1 MFGIGRTELSRS
13 QITSIGGELRC
24 DLTKLAMLM
33 SRQTS
38 GAVDFDAA
46 LAAFLAG
53 GDSEALLRAAAIVIE
68 CELPLTRE
76 HADAISNLT
85 GESIEIE
92 SYSDAGHAVRR
103 WFATMN
109 EASWVAKH

>member
-1 MFGIGRTELSRS
+1 MSVRRPAPSILMLRS
-13 QITSIGGELRC
+13 KHS
-24 DLTKLAMLM
+24 
-33 SRQTS
+33 SP
-38 GAVDFDAA
+38 AA
-46 LAAFLAG
+46 IV
-53 GDSEALLRAAAIVIE
+53 EALLRAASMVLE

-92 SYSDAGHAVRR
+92 SYQDAAHAVRR

-109 EASWVAKH
+109 EDAPRH

>member
-1 MFGIGRTELSRS
+1 MRS
-13 QITSIGGELRC
+13 APATASDERS
-24 DLTKLAMLM
+24 LA
-33 SRQTS
+33 
-38 GAVDFDAA
+38 GATDFDAA
-46 LAAFLAG
+46 LEAYLAG

-85 GESIEIE
+85 GESIEID

-103 WFATMN
+103 WFATMD
-109 EASWVAKH
+109 EDAARH